1 MFRLILFKFNTDIII
16 AFIQGGEKMPLSK
29 LAQKLRELRKSHNY
43 TQACVANYLGITR
56 QGYSHYEAD
65 KRVPDYQALLKLT
78 ILYQIN
84 IDELI
89 NPEYIPVNDVYPLL
103 DPKSYHT
110 GIDESTNSFI
120 YLSSQEA
127 KLITDYRSL
136 TLDKQKFIRQ
146 YMEFI
151 KHNS

>member
-1 MFRLILFKFNTDIII
+1 MFRLILFGMNTDIII
-16 AFIQGGEKMPLSK
+16 TIIQGGEKMPLSK

-89 NPEYIPVNDVYPLL
+89 NPEYISVNDVYPLL
-103 DPKSYHT
+103 DPKNYHI
-110 GIDESTNSFI
+110 GIDENTNSFI
-120 YLSSQEA
+120 YLTGQEA
-127 KLITDYRSL
+127 KFITDYRNL
-136 TLDKQKFIRQ
+136 TPDKQKSLRQ

-151 KHNS
+151 SQNP